1 MLCRPLCSSIIRRA
15 GDVMTETEQYCAR
28 AQECEL
34 RARQVNDRE
43 VRRQFLELARPW
55 RQMAAQWLSFQRNAN
70 DRSLQ
75 LPTLRRQRRSQF
87 GRKLWRHWLGFG
99 TFAALPEEQI

>member
-1 MLCRPLCSSIIRRA
+1 
-15 GDVMTETEQYCAR
+15 MTKTEQYCAR

-55 RQMAAQWLSFQRNAN
+55 RQMAAQWAELSAERE
-70 DRSLQ
+70 R
-75 LPTLRRQRRSQF
+75 
-87 GRKLWRHWLGFG
+87 
-99 TFAALPEEQI
+99 